1 MISYGFPRTARI
13 LHEREFRH
21 VYRRGARLSEFP
33 LRFCVMQRA
42 EGPSR
47 LGLAV
52 GRKVGNAVVR
62 NRWKR
67 AAREIFR
74 LNAHRLRVPCDV
86 VVSVTWEATLADVA
100 RVPEAFEKLI
110 AWVDAHA
117 PEAPER

>member
-1 MISYGFPRTARI
+1 MISHGFPRAARI
-13 LHEREFRH
+13 LKEREFRR
-21 VYRRGARLSEFP
+21 VYRRGARLKAFP

-47 LGLAV
+47 LGMAV
-52 GRKVGNAVVR
+52 SRKVGNAVVR

-67 AAREIFR
+67 AVRETFR

-86 VVSVTWEATLADVA
+86 VVSVTYEAPLADVA
-100 RVPEAFEKLI
+100 RVPEAFEKMM

-117 PEAPER
+117 SEAPER